1 MGGLPMGRH
10 FVLAAVTLLT
20 TSVGIFAD
28 EVVLTPQQ
36 LAARIDQHLAKRWL
50 ADEVQPAPMAS
61 DSEFVRR
68 VYLDLI
74 GRIPRVA
81 ETREFLKDPAGD
93 KRAKLID
100 RLITNAQFVTHWSNT
115 WRDIILPAGGNQQA
129 TFFANSLRSWIEQQ
143 IRKDVSYDKMV
154 RDLLAAPMNIGQ
166 PQIRQQL
173 LQPNQINPLAY
184 FQAQEFKAEN
194 LAASTARVFLGVRL
208 ECAQC
213 HDHPFAK
220 WAQTD
225 FWGLAAFYSGIQPNN
240 LVRQVGREQPVALR
254 NPGREIKIPGKEK
267 IVKARFPTGEPPL
280 WEDGVESRRVLAE
293 WVTSKNNPY
302 FARTAANRLW
312 AHCFGMGLMD
322 PCDDEPTDENPIR
335 HPELLA
341 DLTQQFIAHDF
352 DMKYLILSIM
362 LSSAYQRSSAL
373 TDSSHKETQAFA
385 RMPVRG
391 LTPEQLFDSLATATG
406 YNFQPSQADPRIVA
420 FNDQSVRG
428 QFLNRFATQER
439 RTETQTSILQA
450 LALMNGKFVSDAT
463 SLRTSNTLAAIAD
476 VPFMTLEQKIDALF
490 LAALAR
496 SPRAE
501 ERDRLL
507 NYAQRGGTQSDP
519 GAALSDVFWVLLNTS
534 EFLFNH

>member
-1 MGGLPMGRH
+1 MGRH
-10 FVLAAVTLLT
+10 FLIAAVALLT
-20 TSVGIFAD
+20 ASLASFAGESD
-28 EVVLTPQQ
+28 LTPQQ
-36 LAARIDQHLAKRWL
+36 LAAKIDHHLATRWAL
-50 ADEVQPAPMAS
+50 EDIQPAPIAS

-81 ETREFLKDPAGD
+81 ETREFLADPAPD
-93 KRAKLID
+93 KRAKLIE
-100 RLITNAQFVTHWSNT
+100 RLLANAQFVTHWSNT

-129 TFFANSLRSWIEQQ
+129 ALFANNLRGWIEQQ
-143 IRKDVSYDKMV
+143 IRKDTPYDKMV
-154 RDLLAAPMNIGQ
+154 RGLLAAPMNAGGAPQARPLPQ
-166 PQIRQQL
+166 PL
-173 LQPNQINPLAY
+173 NAGPLAY
-184 FQAQEFKAEN
+184 FQAQEFKPEN

-240 LVRQVGREQPVALR
+240 FTRPAGRQQQPVVLK

-267 IVKARFPTGEPPL
+267 IVKAMFPTGEPPL
-280 WEDGVESRRVLAE
+280 WDDGIESRQVLAE
-293 WVTSKNNPY
+293 WVTSKSNPY

-312 AHCFGMGLMD
+312 VHCFGMGLMD

-335 HPELLA
+335 HPELLTE
-341 DLTQQFIAHDF
+341 LTQQFIAHDF
-352 DMKYLILSIM
+352 DVKYLVCSIM
-362 LSSAYQRSSAL
+362 LSQAYQRTSAL
-373 TDSSHKETQAFA
+373 SHPSQKETQAFA

-406 YNFQPSQADPRIVA
+406 YNFQQGQPDPRIVI

-428 QFLNRFATQER
+428 QLLNRFAAQER

-463 SLRTSNTLAAIAD
+463 SLRSSNTLAAIAD

-490 LAALAR
+490 LAALSR

-501 ERDRLL
+501 ERDRLVT
-507 NYAQRGGTQSDP
+507 YAQRGGGQSAP
-519 GAALSDVFWVLLNTS
+519 SAALADIFWVLLNTS
-534 EFLFNH
+534 EFLLNH

>member
-1 MGGLPMGRH
+1 MGRQ
-10 FVLAAVTLLT
+10 FLIATVAALACSVGVLA
-20 TSVGIFAD
+20 D
-28 EVVLTPQQ
+28 EAVLTPQELAAKIDRQ
-36 LAARIDQHLAKRWL
+36 LASRWAL
-50 ADEVQPAPMAS
+50 EEIQPAPIAS

-81 ETREFLKDPAGD
+81 ETREFLNDPAPD
-93 KRAKLID
+93 KRARLID
-100 RLITNAQFVTHWSNT
+100 RLMTNAQFVTHWSNT

-129 TFFANSLRSWIEQQ
+129 TFFANNLRSWIEQQ
-143 IRKDVSYDKMV
+143 VRKDMPYDKMV
-154 RDLLAAPMNIGQ
+154 RGLLTAPMNTGPAQ
-166 PQIRQQL
+166 PRPVPQAV
-173 LQPNQINPLAY
+173 NPGVLSY
-184 FQAQEFKAEN
+184 FQAHEFKPEN

-225 FWGLAAFYSGIQPNN
+225 FWGLAAFYSGMQPNN
-240 LVRQVGREQPVALR
+240 FVRPVGRPQQPVMLK

-267 IVKARFPTGEPPL
+267 IVKAMFPTGEPPL
-280 WEDGVESRRVLAE
+280 WDDGVESRQVLAE

-312 AHCFGMGLMD
+312 AQCFGMGLLD

-341 DLTQQFIAHDF
+341 DLTEQFVAHDF
-352 DMKYLILSIM
+352 DIKYLLRSIM
-362 LSSAYQRSSAL
+362 LSQAYQRGSAL
-373 TDSSHKETQAFA
+373 THPSQRETQAFA

-406 YNFQPSQADPRIVA
+406 YNFQLGQADPRIVA
-420 FNDQSVRG
+420 FNDQSARG
-428 QFLNRFATQER
+428 QFLNRFALQER

-490 LAALAR
+490 FAALSR

-507 NYAQRGGTQSDP
+507 IYAQRGGAQNDP
-519 GAALSDVFWVLLNTS
+519 GAALSDVFWALLNTS
-534 EFLFNH
+534 EFLLNH